1 MTKFEV
7 EEFEPSDLIGFMP
20 QDSQLEDFRW
30 TADVN
35 WKEYRKRGFVLTAR
49 LYGEAV
55 CVGGIV
61 NLLPRIGECWI
72 VVGHQVHH
80 AELRYLFKAFKR
92 VLQSE
97 LQTAYD
103 RIQMTVDT
111 DFEPGVRMAEMLGM
125 SRDGE
130 MKNYPTKHRNSYLYS
145 RTS

>member
-7 EEFEPSDLIGFMP
+7 KEFELSDFIGFTP
-20 QDSQLEDFRW
+20 QDSQLEGFQWIHEIDW
-30 TADVN
+30 E
-35 WKEYRKRGFVLTAR
+35 EYHKRGFVLTAR
-49 LYGEAV
+49 LSGEVV
-55 CVGGIV
+55 CVGGIA

-72 VVGHQVHH
+72 TVSHQVHH
-80 AELRYLFKAFKR
+80 AELRYLFKAFRR

-111 DFEPGVRMAEMLGM
+111 EFKPAVRMAEMLGM

-130 MKNYPTKHRNSYLYS
+130 MKNFPAKHRNSYLYS